1 MTVGR
6 DDRPGRAAAWV
17 CFVWAFV
24 GVGLAVASWSIATPL
39 MASPDEPAQSIQAGA
54 AVRGQIDEPLVAG
67 PVGRWSKVTVP
78 RYLLSAGSVPTC
90 FSFKSNVSAG
100 CAPSVSDSDT
110 PAEAV
115 TQFSNYPPLYFL
127 VVGLPTLAMHGARAV
142 YAMRMA
148 GALLDAALLA
158 LGLFVLARYYP
169 RRRILAGALLA
180 LSPMVFFI
188 TGMVGDSGMEIAAAF
203 AAWAACLCVV
213 RREDVPRPLCV
224 ATALSLVLFTLSR
237 PTSPAYVAIAL
248 VVLAVLAGWR
258 RVRDLLGAR
267 STKAVAVALAGAF
280 GVAFVMVGVGG
291 LPSLLGGPT
300 TPPLT
305 HLQEVQKTFSLTWSH
320 LHQAI
325 GNFGWTDT
333 PVPWGVTVVWAAG
346 VGAVIVAGA
355 VCSGRIG
362 AALAVLVVAVVALPV
377 VLESPRIN
385 AVGPYWQGRY
395 WLPLLVGLPLVA
407 LAFERRRPS
416 RAAGTGRRVLGVV
429 GAVAGAGLLVAA
441 QLGGFLTALH
451 RYETGLGVGP
461 RARAQW
467 GPPGGAG
474 LMVVLFAVGYGLV
487 VLFALVYGGVLVRQ
501 ASPVGRSA
509 PAVSSGPAVS
519 PAPSGGGRDGDQLVV
534 VRSPSRTNSGARIRR
549 LAITSSQWRQRVPR
563 GVTRQAMTPA
573 RWGTW

>member
-6 DDRPGRAAAWV
+6 DDRRGPAGGDGGRRRGAAWV
-17 CFVWAFV
+17 CFAWAFV
-24 GVGLAVASWSIATPL
+24 GAGLAVASWSIATPL
-39 MASPDEPAQSIQAGA
+39 MASPDEPAQAIQAGA

-78 RYLLSAGSVPTC
+78 EYLAAAGTVPTC

-100 CAPSVSDSDT
+100 CAPRVSDGDA
-110 PAEAV
+110 PAQAV

-127 VVGLPTLAMHGARAV
+127 VVGLPTLAMHGARAL
-142 YAMRMA
+142 YAMRMV

-158 LGLFVLARYYP
+158 LGLFVLARYHP
-169 RRRILAGALLA
+169 RRRILAGALVA
-180 LSPMVFFI
+180 LSPMVFFMA
-188 TGMVGDSGMEIAAAF
+188 GMVGDSGMEIAAAF

-224 ATALSLVLFTLSR
+224 ATALSLVIFTLSR
-237 PTSPAYVAIAL
+237 PTSPAYVVIVV

-258 RVRDLLGAR
+258 RGRVLLGAR
-267 STKAVAVALAGAF
+267 STKAIGVALAAAF
-280 GVAFVMVGVGG
+280 GVAFVMLGVGG
-291 LPSLLGGPT
+291 LPSLLGGAT
-300 TPPLT
+300 VPPLT
-305 HLQEVQKTFSLTWSH
+305 HLQEVQKTFSLTWAH

-333 PVPWGVTVVWAAG
+333 PVPWGVTVIWTAG
-346 VGAVIVAGA
+346 VGVVVVAGVA
-355 VCSGRIG
+355 CSGRT
-362 AALAVLVVAVVALPV
+362 ALALAVLVVAVLALPV

-407 LAFERRRPS
+407 LAFERRRPARGGG
-416 RAAGTGRRVLGVV
+416 RAGGGVLGTA

-441 QLGGFLTALH
+441 QVGGFLTALH

-461 RARAQW
+461 GARAQW

-474 LMVVLFAVGYGLV
+474 LMVALFAVGYGLV
-487 VLFALVYGGVLVRQ
+487 VLFALVYGGVL
-501 ASPVGRSA
+501 A
-509 PAVSSGPAVS
+509 PAR
-519 PAPSGGGRDGDQLVV
+519 GGRAEDQLVV
-534 VRSPSRTNSGARIRR
+534 VRRPSRTNSGARSSR

>member
-6 DDRPGRAAAWV
+6 GDRRGPADGDGGRRRAAAWA
-17 CFVWAFV
+17 CFAWAFA

-39 MASPDEPAQSIQAGA
+39 MASPDEPAQAIQAGA

-78 RYLLSAGSVPTC
+78 EYLASAGTVPAC
-90 FSFKSNVSAG
+90 FSFKTSVSAG
-100 CAPSVSDSDT
+100 CAPSLSDGDA
-110 PAEAV
+110 PAQAV

-169 RRRILAGALLA
+169 GRRILAGALVA
-180 LSPMVFFI
+180 LSPMVFFMA
-188 TGMVGDSGMEIAAAF
+188 GMVGDSGMEIAAAF

-224 ATALSLVLFTLSR
+224 AAALSLVLFTLSR
-237 PTSPAYVAIAL
+237 PTSPAYVAIVV

-258 RVRDLLGAR
+258 RGRDLLGAR
-267 STKAVAVALAGAF
+267 STKAIGVALAGAF
-280 GVAFVMVGVGG
+280 GVAFVMLGVGG
-291 LPSLLGGPT
+291 LPSLLGGAT
-300 TPPLT
+300 SPPLT
-305 HLQEVQKTFSLTWSH
+305 HLQEIQKTFSLTWAH

-333 PVPWGVTVVWAAG
+333 PVPWGATAVWAAG
-346 VGAVIVAGA
+346 VGAVVVAGA
-355 VCSGRIG
+355 ASSGRTG
-362 AALAVLVVAVVALPV
+362 AALVVLVVAVLALPV
-377 VLESPRIN
+377 VLEAPRIN

-407 LAFERRRPS
+407 LAFERRLPA
-416 RAAGTGRRVLGVV
+416 RATGTGGRVLGTV

-441 QLGGFLTALH
+441 QVAGFLTALH

-461 RARAQW
+461 SARARW

-474 LMVVLFAVGYGLV
+474 LMVVLFTAGYGLV
-487 VLFALVYGGVLVRQ
+487 VLFALVYGGVV
-501 ASPVGRSA
+501 A
-509 PAVSSGPAVS
+509 PAG
-519 PAPSGGGRDGDQLVV
+519 GGGRGISWWWSADPRG
-534 VRSPSRTNSGARIRR
+534 RTRGRGAAASPSPRRSGGSGSP
-549 LAITSSQWRQRVPR
+549 LA
-563 GVTRQAMTPA
+563 
-573 RWGTW
+573 